1 MLACAVLPTVLIAGL
16 PTWAVIAAVVVIGAI
31 LVFSLIKR
39 LFKLAIIVGAVALG
53 VWLGLTLIEMF

>member
-1 MLACAVLPTVLIAGL
+1 MLACAVLQTVLIAGL

-39 LFKLAIIVGAVALG
+39 LFKLAILVGAVALG